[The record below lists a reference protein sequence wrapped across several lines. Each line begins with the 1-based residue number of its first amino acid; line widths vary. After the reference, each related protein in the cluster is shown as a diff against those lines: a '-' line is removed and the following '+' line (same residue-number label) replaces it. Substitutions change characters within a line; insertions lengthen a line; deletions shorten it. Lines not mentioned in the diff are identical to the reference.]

1 MKKSFKRILAFALC
15 LALCMSMLPA
25 SVLAG
30 YGTLSS
36 DNKTIQ
42 NESVSEVAAS
52 SDKVTT
58 EWGDIPENW
67 HGFVMRYSYDETS
80 KIITVDTGLFQVPY
94 SSAYSSYLKYD
105 ATKLS
110 LLDNNKDDAGWAD
123 MDNNVAISDLTEA
136 LLTAGGSSRVNTIMG
151 NAKNRVAM
159 GGTYSLF
166 NLSSDTSVIDYDAG
180 DVNVTFTLKL
190 ANTLTSGAKIENDY
204 KNFLDTNRTNVSF
217 ASYKGIMPLYSVSFG
232 LKDGVTIDQIDYQT
246 FKWGTNESIEEAFK
260 GGNCTNSSGTVVAK
274 GVYQLGFPEAPETK
288 YETELT
294 ITGKPA
300 GSSTASVKISGATV
314 HITGTSAR
322 GNAVDVTTDPT
333 DSEGKVTVQLPA
345 SNSAGYQAWV
355 SDAIV
360 GGKTYVMNASH
371 KVPGRNLKVSAED
384 ESTRKWSYAEMEE
397 QTASYPVKIT
407 VQDQA
412 GSAVDLSGATLGFG
426 AYSVKASEITG
437 NTASFDISSTGGQAL
452 TLSGIQG
459 YQNIVSGTATINVT
473 ATSNNAATLS
483 VGDVT
488 RAAATISVVD
498 NGIVV
503 KLKKTTTNVIIPMPA
518 PEGGVD
524 EATAKEMTAAF
535 TPVKDSANTDVPTT
549 GMTTAPGSV
558 TVNGDGSLRISAD
571 LPDGAYDMVVSGPGL
586 QPTNATVTVITT
598 YDESGNPTRV
608 VNVGGTPQLDGDGN
622 VTGVKDGVT
631 GVTTNPSDETTGNGK
646 VDLSGSGTST
656 EIYDG
661 GDVTVTP
668 GTGGS
673 STVTPP
679 ADDKKLPEGDGLQD
693 TNTGSNL
700 KPGVDTDPMYYIDV
714 TPTMRAGD
722 TMYDYFTAEVYL
734 QNAKAGSGTFGMYFD
749 PKLFGTG
756 AGGTVTTTTVDLE
769 SIIEYAPSTPT
780 SMAASEIRTN
790 HQGNGYVFFNW
801 QVPTNGAEINAMN
814 GQVKLATIKLPVTA
828 AYQGKADLEAALDQR
843 SIYTMDYA
851 LTESGQDIA
860 NQVRNQVG
868 ANEEAD
874 PEGVQSAINDALS
887 SIWRTIDNKGAYGS
901 SKHTQL
907 PDDRATR
914 DGFYQYYAEGTAYDE
929 KDNVIETGYNVPHD
943 IKMKFNLPEIFKKQ
957 RVDFWV
963 SNPNV
968 GVSGAKI
975 YITTDKT
982 LLGSITDATA
992 DSDIPEGVTLLTTD
1006 QNGYAHLAQEVGDT
1020 EYFYKVLEKSHW
1032 AYPSGTSNTDSNRVI
1047 DSYLVTANGGSPN
1060 SDVYPAG
1067 GGTFSKTPV
1076 TNDSINPRMN
1086 PKTFHEVELLAD
1098 TGTLEA
1104 TITSSTV
1111 AYNNVTYYF
1120 SIAPTAGHAFTK
1132 AMAQMITD
1140 GDLTATL
1147 YTADNTKTTLE
1158 DAFRKLDPATLNIY
1172 WSPERQMFYINSDD
1186 VGGEGIGAGVTI
1198 GTDTMDPLRAG
1209 DLILTLKENVVTT
1222 ASYKITATTGKGGTV
1237 EYADADGE
1245 TNQVYESDD
1254 FTASGTKATAGKK
1267 YPDGTTAQNFSL
1279 YESLKDGKTTSAKYT
1294 FTPGD
1299 DPNVTGAKCT
1309 IDKVFINGVEQV
1321 ITEQQKKNGY
1331 SYQFLS
1337 VSGDQNIYVTFLDSK
1352 GDPLSDPYLTVSS
1365 GFNGTVNVTG
1375 QDPEGNALTPN
1386 KVNGGE
1392 TVSYITK
1399 PGEGLTLAIKPDN
1412 GDGADTGATKFVI
1425 DSIQVDG
1432 KDYPLTG
1439 VSTTDGSL
1447 TLTFPNTTD
1456 PDNTLDLNA
1465 GDTHSVV
1472 VTFKP
1477 EGQDSTHAIVTAK
1490 VIAGFGTISPV
1501 GSSIYPIGATP
1512 KYILIPDAGWGV
1524 LDEVEKNGVKQY
1536 SVQVDGVNKKGI
1548 DKAADGTLSF
1558 TMDPLTGDTALDIT
1572 FFEDTVRVLGAIQL
1586 ASTATSGATKA
1597 KLTFVRK
1604 AAGNT
1609 DDTKVELYSADGSVG
1624 SAQLSF
1630 DAELPVGV
1638 WELTVEKQGYVD
1650 YIITGFEVAAGDK
1663 HIHFGAAGCTKTGE
1677 VADCADTNV
1686 KPIPLTAGDAA
1697 GDGLTVAFNDA
1708 SVVVAGW
1715 LQNATATNMRKGNID
1730 ENGTKS
1736 DSTDMSYVQKSM
1748 YKKRTKLSYD
1758 NFKTAVAGS

>member
-1 MKKSFKRILAFALC
+1 MRFSR
-15 LALCMSMLPA
+15 
-25 SVLAG
+25 
-30 YGTLSS
+30 
-36 DNKTIQ
+36 D
-42 NESVSEVAAS
+42 
-52 SDKVTT
+52 
-58 EWGDIPENW
+58 GDI
-67 HGFVMRYSYDETS
+67 
-80 KIITVDTGLFQVPY
+80 ITLDVGLFNAPY
-94 SSAYSSYLKYD
+94 GNTWNTRLKYD
-105 ATKLS
+105 KTKLD
-110 LLDNNKDDAGWAD
+110 LLFYTTKTPTNEDDDVPSSGTDILETKTWTDDVISEVRNAGET
-123 MDNNVAISDLTEA
+123 NPK
-136 LLTAGGSSRVNTIMG
+136 NTHKMIDTTG
-151 NAKNRVAM
+151 NYTPM
-159 GGTYSLF
+159 QIQSGT
-166 NLSSDTSVIDYDAG
+166 
-180 DVNVTFTLKL
+180 
-190 ANTLTSGAKIENDY
+190 IENDEIEI
-204 KNFLDTNRTNVSF
+204 LLGLRPSLTNLQSKTNIFNTAKSAIVF
-217 ASYKGIMPLYSVSFG
+217 PEDKLIPLYSLYFQVKNNS
-232 LKDGVTIDQIDYQT
+232 DIDYQT
-246 FKWGTNESIEEAFK
+246 ISWGSSASVKEEHK
-260 GGNCTNSSGTVVAK
+260 GGNVVASGK
-274 GVYQLGFPEAPETK
+274 YTAIGVYQIGFPEAPETT
-288 YETELT
+288 YPTELT

-300 GSSTASVKISGATV
+300 GSSTASVKVAGATV

-412 GSAVDLSGATLGFG
+412 GSSVDLSGATLGFG

-488 RAAATISVVD
+488 RAAATITVVD

-518 PEGGVD
+518 PESGVD
-524 EATAKEMTAAF
+524 ADTAREMTAAF

-549 GMTTAPGSV
+549 GMTTPPGSV
-558 TVNGDGSLRISAD
+558 TVKEDGSLSISAD

-586 QPTNATVTVITT
+586 QPTTATVTVITT
-598 YDESGNPTRV
+598 YDDSGNPTRV

-631 GVTTNPSDETTGNGK
+631 GVTKNPSDETTGNGQ
-646 VDLSGSGTST
+646 VDLSGKGTNT
-656 EIYDG
+656 DIYDG

-679 ADDKKLPEGDGLQD
+679 STEKLPAGSGLQN
-693 TNTGSNL
+693 TTTGSNL

-714 TPTMRAGD
+714 KPVMRSGD

-780 SMAASEIRTN
+780 STAASEIRTN

-801 QVPTNGAEINAMN
+801 QVPMNGEEINAKS

-860 NQVRNQVG
+860 NQVRG
-868 ANEEAD
+868 KIDANEETD

-887 SIWRTIDNKGAYGS
+887 SIWRTIDNPGAYGS

-929 KDNVIETGYNVPHD
+929 EDNVIETGYNVPHD

-1067 GGTFSKTPV
+1067 GGTFTKTPV

-1086 PKTFHEVELLAD
+1086 PKTFHEVELQAD

-1104 TITSSTV
+1104 TITSSTI

-1120 SIAPTAGHAFTK
+1120 SIAPTAGHAFKKT
-1132 AMAQMITD
+1132 MAQMVTD
-1140 GDLTATL
+1140 KDLTATL

-1158 DAFRKLDPATLNIY
+1158 DAFRKLDPATVEVH
-1172 WSPERQMFYINSDD
+1172 WSPERQMFYINADEVD
-1186 VGGEGIGAGVTI
+1186 GEGIGAGVTI
-1198 GTDTMDPLRAG
+1198 DGNTIDPLRAG
-1209 DLILTLKENVVTT
+1209 DLILTLKADDIET
-1222 ASYKITATTGKGGTV
+1222 ASYKITATAGKGGSV
-1237 EYADADGE
+1237 EYANADGE
-1245 TNQVYESDD
+1245 TNSV
-1254 FTASGTKATAGKK
+1254 FTDAAFTVGNEATAGQK
-1267 YPDGTTAQNFSL
+1267 YEAKSL
-1279 YESLKDGKTTSAKYT
+1279 YESLKDGKTTSATYT

-1352 GDPLSDPYLTVSS
+1352 GNPLSDPYLTVSS

-1412 GDGADTGATKFVI
+1412 GNGADTGATKFVI

-1447 TLTFPNTTD
+1447 TMTFPDTTD
-1456 PDNTLDLNA
+1456 PDNPLDLNA

-1548 DKAADGTLSF
+1548 DKATDGTLSF
-1558 TMDPLTGDTALDIT
+1558 TMDALTGDTALDIT

-1604 AAGNT
+1604 ATGDT

-1638 WELTVEKQGYVD
+1638 WELTVEKQGYLD
-1650 YIITGFEVAAGDK
+1650 YIITGFEVADGDK

-1677 VADCADTNV
+1677 VAGCADTNV

-1758 NFKTAVAGS
+1758 NFKTISIGS

>member
-1 MKKSFKRILAFALC
+1 
-15 LALCMSMLPA
+15 
-25 SVLAG
+25 
-30 YGTLSS
+30 
-36 DNKTIQ
+36 
-42 NESVSEVAAS
+42 
-52 SDKVTT
+52 
-58 EWGDIPENW
+58 
-67 HGFVMRYSYDETS
+67 
-80 KIITVDTGLFQVPY
+80 
-94 SSAYSSYLKYD
+94 
-105 ATKLS
+105 
-110 LLDNNKDDAGWAD
+110 
-123 MDNNVAISDLTEA
+123 
-136 LLTAGGSSRVNTIMG
+136 
-151 NAKNRVAM
+151 
-159 GGTYSLF
+159 
-166 NLSSDTSVIDYDAG
+166 
-180 DVNVTFTLKL
+180 
-190 ANTLTSGAKIENDY
+190 
-204 KNFLDTNRTNVSF
+204 
-217 ASYKGIMPLYSVSFG
+217 
-232 LKDGVTIDQIDYQT
+232 
-246 FKWGTNESIEEAFK
+246 
-260 GGNCTNSSGTVVAK
+260 
-274 GVYQLGFPEAPETK
+274 
-288 YETELT
+288 
-294 ITGKPA
+294 
-300 GSSTASVKISGATV
+300 
-314 HITGTSAR
+314 
-322 GNAVDVTTDPT
+322 
-333 DSEGKVTVQLPA
+333 
-345 SNSAGYQAWV
+345 
-355 SDAIV
+355 
-360 GGKTYVMNASH
+360 
-371 KVPGRNLKVSAED
+371 
-384 ESTRKWSYAEMEE
+384 
-397 QTASYPVKIT
+397 
-407 VQDQA
+407 
-412 GSAVDLSGATLGFG
+412 
-426 AYSVKASEITG
+426 
-437 NTASFDISSTGGQAL
+437 
-452 TLSGIQG
+452 
-459 YQNIVSGTATINVT
+459 
-473 ATSNNAATLS
+473 
-483 VGDVT
+483 
-488 RAAATISVVD
+488 
-498 NGIVV
+498 
-503 KLKKTTTNVIIPMPA
+503 
-518 PEGGVD
+518 
-524 EATAKEMTAAF
+524 
-535 TPVKDSANTDVPTT
+535 
-549 GMTTAPGSV
+549 
-558 TVNGDGSLRISAD
+558 
-571 LPDGAYDMVVSGPGL
+571 MVVSGPGL

-598 YDESGNPTRV
+598 YDESGKPTRV

-646 VDLSGSGTST
+646 VDLSGSGTNT

-714 TPTMRAGD
+714 TPVMRSGD

-780 SMAASEIRTN
+780 STAASEIRTN

-801 QVPTNGAEINAMN
+801 QVPMNGEEINAMN

-860 NQVRNQVG
+860 NQVRG
-868 ANEEAD
+868 KIEANEETD

-1067 GGTFSKTPV
+1067 GGTFTKTPV

-1132 AMAQMITD
+1132 TMAQMITD

-1172 WSPERQMFYINSDD
+1172 WSPERQMFYIKSDD

-1447 TLTFPNTTD
+1447 TLTFPDTTD
-1456 PDNTLDLNA
+1456 PDNPLDLNA

-1536 SVQVDGVNKKGI
+1536 SVQVDGANKKGI
-1548 DKAADGTLSF
+1548 DKAVDGTLSF
-1558 TMDPLTGDTALDIT
+1558 TMDALTGDTALDIT

-1630 DAELPVGV
+1630 DAELPVGI
-1638 WELTVEKQGYVD
+1638 WELTVEKQGYLD
-1650 YIITGFEVAAGDK
+1650 YIITGFEVTAGDK
-1663 HIHFGAAGCTKTGE
+1663 HIHFGAAGCTKAGE

>member
-30 YGTLSS
+30 YGTLNS
-36 DNKTIQ
+36 DKTLIQ
-42 NESVSEVAAS
+42 NESLSEVAADANKTS
-52 SDKVTT
+52 TS
-58 EWGDIPENW
+58 WGDIPENW
-67 HGFVMRYSYDETS
+67 HGFVMRYSYDEPS
-80 KIITVDTGLFQVPY
+80 GVITLDTGLFNTPY
-94 SSAYSSYLKYD
+94 SAGYSSFFTFD
-105 ATKLS
+105 STKLQFLGNDKNS
-110 LLDNNKDDAGWAD
+110 VSRPGISNVLDLHKIPEKFA
-123 MDNNVAISDLTEA
+123 
-136 LLTAGGSSRVNTIMG
+136 TAGGSEAAADIADSNLLGGEYSPYAAINTS
-151 NAKNRVAM
+151 A
-159 GGTYSLF
+159 SS
-166 NLSSDTSVIDYDAG
+166 LSSSTGVNISFMLKTAQELTAG
-180 DVNVTFTLKL
+180 DYPIKNDF
-190 ANTLTSGAKIENDY
+190 ANFIDAQNLNISYANYND
-204 KNFLDTNRTNVSF
+204 VV
-217 ASYKGIMPLYSVSFG
+217 PLYSIYFQ
-232 LKDGVTIDQIDYQT
+232 LKSGVTIDDIDHTT
-246 FKWGTNESIEEAFK
+246 FGWGVNTTVEEAHK
-260 GGNCTNSSGTVVAK
+260 GGTITQSPSGDVVCT
-274 GVYQLGFPEAPETK
+274 GVYQIGFPEAPETK

-300 GSSTASVKISGATV
+300 GSSTASVKVAGATV

-412 GSAVDLSGATLGFG
+412 GSSVDLSGATLGFG

-646 VDLSGSGTST
+646 VDLSGSGTNT

-1536 SVQVDGVNKKGI
+1536 SVQVDGANKKGI
-1548 DKAADGTLSF
+1548 DKADDGTLSF

-1638 WELTVEKQGYVD
+1638 WELTVEKQGYLD

>member
-15 LALCMSMLPA
+15 LAFCMSMLPT
-25 SVLAG
+25 SVFAG

-36 DNKTIQ
+36 DNATIE
-42 NESVSEVAAS
+42 NESLSEVAAS
-52 SDKVTT
+52 SDTVAT

-67 HGFVMRYSYDETS
+67 HGFVMRYSYDEAS
-80 KIITVDTGLFQVPY
+80 KIITVDTGLFQTPY
-94 SSAYSSYLKYD
+94 SSAYSSFLKYD
-105 ATKLS
+105 TTKLA
-110 LLDNNKDDAGWAD
+110 LLDNDQSDAGWAD
-123 MDNNVAISDLTEA
+123 MDNNVSVSDLTTE
-136 LLTAGGSSRVNTIMG
+136 LLTAGGSSRVSTIM
-151 NAKNRVAM
+151 NSAKNRVAM
-159 GGTYSLF
+159 DGTYSLF
-166 NLSSDTSVIDYDAG
+166 NLNAAASTIDYDNG
-180 DVNVTFTLKL
+180 DVNVSFTLKL
-190 ANTLTSGAKIENDY
+190 ASALTSGAKIENDY

-217 ASYKGIMPLYSVSFG
+217 ASYKGIMPLYSVAFG
-232 LKDGVTIDQIDYQT
+232 LKDGVTIDDIDYKT
-246 FKWGTNESIEEAFK
+246 FSWGTNSSVKAEYE
-260 GGNCTNSSGTVVAK
+260 GGNVTNSTGAIVAK
-274 GVYQLGFPEAPETK
+274 GVYQIGFPEAPEEK

-300 GSSTASVKISGATV
+300 GSSTASVKVSGATV

-345 SNSAGYQAWV
+345 SNAAGYQAWV

-360 GGKTYVMNASH
+360 DGKTYVMNASH

-397 QTASYPVKIT
+397 QTASYPIKIT

-412 GSAVDLSGATLGFG
+412 GGAVDLAGATLSFG
-426 AYSVKASEITG
+426 AYSVKASEISS
-437 NTASFDISSTGGQAL
+437 NTADFNISSTGGQAL

-459 YQNIVSGTATINVT
+459 YQNIVSGTATINV
-473 ATSNNAATLS
+473 AAATTSTANLTL
-483 VGDVT
+483 GDVS
-488 RAAATISVVD
+488 RAAATITVVD

-503 KLKKTTTNVIIPMPA
+503 KLKKTTTNVILPMPA

-524 EATAKEMTAAF
+524 EDTAKDMTVTV
-535 TPVKDSANTDVPTT
+535 TPVDGSTNTDVPST
-549 GMTTAPGSV
+549 GMTTPPGSV
-558 TVNGDGSLRISAD
+558 TVNEDGSLNVSVD
-571 LPDGAYDMVVSGPGL
+571 LPDGAYDVIISGPGL
-586 QPTNATVTVITT
+586 QPTPTTVTVITT
-598 YDESGNPTRV
+598 YDEDGNPTRV
-608 VNVGGTPQLDGDGN
+608 VNVGGEPQLDEDGN
-622 VTGVKDGVT
+622 VTGAKDGVT
-631 GVTTNPSDETTGNGK
+631 GVTTNPSDESTGNGK
-646 VDLSGSGTST
+646 VDLSGSDTNT
-656 EIYDG
+656 DIYDG

-668 GTGGS
+668 GTDGTA
-673 STVTPP
+673 TVTPP

-714 TPTMRAGD
+714 TPSMRNND
-722 TMYDYFTAEVYL
+722 TIYDYFTADVYL

-749 PKLFGTG
+749 PKLFELENTG
-756 AGGTVTTTTVDLE
+756 AVVLE
-769 SIIEYAPSTPT
+769 SSIEYSPASG
-780 SMAASEIRTN
+780 MAGVSDAGLEFN
-790 HQGNGYVFFNW
+790 NNYQGNGYLFFNW
-801 QVPTNGAEINAMN
+801 QVPTGGQEINAMN
-814 GQVKLATIKLPVTA
+814 GQVKLATITLKVQS
-828 AYQGKADLEAALDQR
+828 AYGAKDDLEAELDQR

-851 LTESGQDIA
+851 LTASGQDIA
-860 NQVRNQVG
+860 NQVRNQIG
-868 ANEEAD
+868 ADEEAD
-874 PEGVQSAINDALS
+874 PDGVQSAINDAMS
-887 SIWRTIDNKGAYGS
+887 SIWRTIDNPGAYGS
-901 SKHTQL
+901 SQHTQL

-914 DGFYQYYAEGTAYDE
+914 DGFYQYYAEGAVYDE
-929 KDNVIETGYNVPHD
+929 DDSIIEDGFNVPHD

-968 GVSGAKI
+968 GVAGAKI
-975 YITTDKT
+975 YITTDKEK
-982 LLGSITDATA
+982 LKNITDATA

-1006 QNGYAHLAQEVGDT
+1006 QNGYAHLAQEVSET

-1032 AYPSGTSNTDSNRVI
+1032 AYPSGTSNTDPNRVI
-1047 DSYLVTANGGSPN
+1047 DSYLVTQNGGSPN

-1067 GGTFSKTPV
+1067 GGNFTKTPV

-1086 PKTFHEVELLAD
+1086 PKTYHTVELQAD
-1098 TGTLEA
+1098 NGTLEA
-1104 TITSSTV
+1104 TITSPTT
-1111 AYNNVTYYF
+1111 AYNHVTYYF
-1120 SIAPTAGHAFTK
+1120 SIAPSAGHAFTK
-1132 AMAQMITD
+1132 PQADIVSD

-1147 YTADNTKTTLE
+1147 YKADATKSTLE
-1158 DAFRKLDPATLNIY
+1158 DAFQKLEPTTLEVH
-1172 WSPERQMFYINSDD
+1172 WSPERQMFYINADE
-1186 VGGEGIGAGVTI
+1186 VEGEGIGAGVTI
-1198 GTDTMDPLRAG
+1198 DGEAMDPLRAG
-1209 DLILTLKENVVTT
+1209 DLILTLKAEDIDT
-1222 ASYKITATTGKGGTV
+1222 ASYEITATAGKGGSV

-1245 TNQVYESDD
+1245 TNSVFTDSD
-1254 FTASGTKATAGKK
+1254 FTTAATAGQK
-1267 YPDGTTAQNFSL
+1267 YEAASL
-1279 YESLKDGKTTSAKYT
+1279 YESLKDGKTTSATYT
-1294 FTPGD
+1294 FTPGA
-1299 DPNVTGAKCT
+1299 DPNVAGAKCT
-1309 IDKVFINGVEQV
+1309 IDKVFINGVEQT
-1321 ITEQQKKNGY
+1321 ITEQQKQSGY

-1352 GDPLSDPYLTVSS
+1352 GNPLSDPYLTVSS
-1365 GFNGTVNVTG
+1365 GFNGAVDVAG
-1375 QDPEGNALTPN
+1375 QDPDGDALTPN

-1399 PGEGLTLAIKPDN
+1399 PGEGLTLTIKPDN
-1412 GDGADTGATKFVI
+1412 GDGADTDATKFVI

-1439 VSTTDGSL
+1439 VNPSDGSL
-1447 TLTFPNTTD
+1447 TLTFPDTTD
-1456 PDNTLDLNA
+1456 PDNPLNLDS

-1490 VIAGFGTISPV
+1490 VIAGFGTIAPV

-1558 TMDPLTGDTALDIT
+1558 TMDALTGDTTLDIT
-1572 FFEDTVRVLGAIQL
+1572 FYEDTVRVVGSIQL
-1586 ASTATSGATKA
+1586 ASTATSGADKA

-1604 AAGNT
+1604 ATGNT
-1609 DDTKVELYSADGSVG
+1609 DDTKVELYSDAGSVG
-1624 SAQLSF
+1624 SSLLSF
-1630 DAELPVGV
+1630 DAALPVGT
-1638 WELTVEKQGYVD
+1638 WELTVEKQGYLD
-1650 YIITGFEVAAGDK
+1650 YIITGFEVEAGDK
-1663 HIHFGAAGCTKTGE
+1663 HIHFGATNCTKTAE

-1730 ENGTKS
+1730 ENGTRS

-1758 NFKTAVAGS
+1758 NFKTTVTGS